1 MNNKKRSV
9 FRDTGT
15 MKKRSKYALTVAG
28 VLAAIWAIC
37 LTTMMIYGLVT
48 KNLVDKQK
56 DEEPDGNVLED
67 KTYTVEDYTYNTQ
80 LNETTK
86 NAINSSSDK
95 YLELINKEHP
105 VGEDYSVAGLKTLDT
120 KYTAGGKS
128 IQLEMNAAIA
138 AEALMAEMRAA
149 GFDEV
154 VITSAY
160 RSYSYQKSLFDK
172 YVADERV
179 KNPNLSDEQI
189 KDIVRGYSAEPGYSE
204 HHSGLVVDFYLPERM
219 IDLVNY
225 GSETSGSKAD
235 IGFAESEE
243 YEWLLENA
251 HKFGFILRY
260 PKDKVSE
267 TGYNYES
274 WHFRFVGVDAATKI
288 HERGITLEAY
298 VK

>member
-1 MNNKKRSV
+1 MTIITEEQIANFESV
-9 FRDTGT
+9 
-15 MKKRSKYALTVAG
+15 M
-28 VLAAIWAIC
+28 
-37 LTTMMIYGLVT
+37 
-48 KNLVDKQK
+48 
-56 DEEPDGNVLED
+56 
-67 KTYTVEDYTYNTQ
+67 
-80 LNETTK
+80 
-86 NAINSSSDK
+86 
-95 YLELINKEHP
+95 
-105 VGEDYSVAGLKTLDT
+105 
-120 KYTAGGKS
+120 
-128 IQLEMNAAIA
+128 
-138 AEALMAEMRAA
+138 
-149 GFDEV
+149 
-154 VITSAY
+154 
-160 RSYSYQKSLFDK
+160 
-172 YVADERV
+172 
-179 KNPNLSDEQI
+179 EQI

-260 PKDKVSE
+260 PEDKVSE